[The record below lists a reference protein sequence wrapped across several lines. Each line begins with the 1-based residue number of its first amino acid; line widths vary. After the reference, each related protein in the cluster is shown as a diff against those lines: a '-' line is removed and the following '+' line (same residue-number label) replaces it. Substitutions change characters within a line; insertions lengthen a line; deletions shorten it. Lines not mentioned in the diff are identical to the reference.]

1 MSPVVELHVRNLFR
15 PFAIKRLIGLVPWF
29 LPALAVGQDL
39 SLPGMT
45 VDFSGDTDSESI
57 STAVKIILALTVLSL
72 APAIIIAMTA
82 FTRIVIV
89 LAMLR
94 HAFGM
99 PQTPPNTV
107 IISLALFL
115 TIFSMMPSIQA
126 INSQAYQP
134 YLSEQVDEKAALE
147 VAVDQMRDF
156 MVRQTREEDMLL
168 MVEISGAQRPET
180 VEDINTFLLVPAF
193 MLSELKSAF
202 QIGFVIFLPFLLLD
216 LVVAS
221 VLMSMGMLMVPPMM
235 ISLPLKVLMFV
246 LIDGW
251 NLVVYSLLRS
261 FS

>member
-1 MSPVVELHVRNLFR
+1 MGVGNMCGRHRLLFAVSLLSLIFPTSLIAQDLAIPGMSVEFSQEESTGSMSN
-15 PFAIKRLIGLVPWF
+15 AIKVLLGLT
-29 LPALAVGQDL
+29 L
-39 SLPGMT
+39 
-45 VDFSGDTDSESI
+45 
-57 STAVKIILALTVLSL
+57 LSL
-72 APAIIIAMTA
+72 APAMLIAMTA

-107 IISLALFL
+107 IVSLAIFL
-115 TIFSMMPSIQA
+115 TIFSMLPSFQA

-134 YLSEQVDEKAALE
+134 YMDEQLPGGE
-147 VAVDQMRDF
+147 AVDVALQHMRDF

-168 MVEISGAQRPET
+168 MVEVSNSERPDT
-180 VEDINTFLLVPAF
+180 IDDINTFLLIPAF

-221 VLMSMGMLMVPPMM
+221 ILMSMGMLMVPPMM